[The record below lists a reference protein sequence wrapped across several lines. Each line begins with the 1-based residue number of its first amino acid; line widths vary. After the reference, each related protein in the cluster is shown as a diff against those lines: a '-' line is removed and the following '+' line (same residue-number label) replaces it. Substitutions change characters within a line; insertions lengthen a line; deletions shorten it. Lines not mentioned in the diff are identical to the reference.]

1 MFRFTILLCM
11 GVVASVSARPFLL
24 SSVSTFGIVRGGTSS
39 NISLAEDYERAE
51 KTIFNSLVAA
61 EKALEHAIHQE
72 VDALFHDDK
81 DHHKAKASEAIQ
93 KGAAQVRESRN
104 FRSLL
109 DRKHPK
115 VPDHPDSNVL
125 YAIEASEKAMMDAVR
140 KEVDLLFHFEPK
152 KEQVQ
157 TALANVQARKDQHDE
172 KRQQYLLS
180 SYKDMIE
187 NYESYVWE

>member
-1 MFRFTILLCM
+1 MLRRTRSA
-11 GVVASVSARPFLL
+11 ASVIDPFLIL
-24 SSVSTFGIVRGGTSS
+24 IFLFTSGGSSS
-39 NISLAEDYERAE
+39 NKSLAEDYERAE

-61 EKALEHAIHQE
+61 ERALEHAIHQE

-93 KGAAQVRESRN
+93 KGAAQVRERRN
-104 FRSLL
+104 FQSLL

-115 VPDHPDSNVL
+115 VPDHPDSSLL
-125 YAIEASEKAMMDAVR
+125 YAIETTEQAMMDAVR
-140 KEVDLLFHFEPK
+140 KEVDLLFHSEPK

-157 TALANVQARKDQHDE
+157 KALAKAQARKDEHDE
-172 KRQQYLLS
+172 KRQQFLLS
-180 SYKDMIE
+180 SYQDMIE